1 MKKGRDKETGRV
13 YYEGVGALIGSMTTL
28 KTLKSHT
35 IIVCEDLETLRG
47 QWPLLVPDM
56 PLNDDAIKTLRVF
69 LGE

>member
-13 YYEGVGALIGSMTTL
+13 YYEGVGALIGSMA
-28 KTLKSHT
+28 TLKSHT
-35 IIVCEDLETLRG
+35 IIVCEDLETLRD
-47 QWPLLVPDM
+47 QWPLLVPDI